1 MIQHAFSVLI
11 KFFIGAVAV
20 GALLNAFDIT
30 AEQVL
35 QDFGFTPEAILT
47 FVREGFGWALPHFL
61 LGAMVLIPVWLII
74 FLLKP
79 PSFRG

>member
-1 MIQHAFSVLI
+1 MIQHILLTTF

-20 GALLNAFDIT
+20 GALLNMVGVT

-35 QDFGFTPEAILT
+35 EGIGFTPEAVMA
-47 FVREGFGWALPHFL
+47 FVRDGIGWALPHFL
-61 LGAMVLIPVWLII
+61 LGAMVLIPIWLVI

-79 PSFRG
+79 PSIRR